1 MFIVY
6 GHAELFLPYCAS
18 LKEKRKYIQ
27 SIIARVRK
35 RFNISIAEVAY
46 HDLWQRSVLGFS
58 AVCSSQ
64 AEADLILQ
72 AIRDNLDRHE
82 DACELLHF
90 ENQIYSYPLD

>member
-6 GHAELFLPYCAS
+6 GHAELFFPYCAS

-27 SIIARVRK
+27 SIVARIRK

-46 HDLWQRSVLGFS
+46 QDLWQRSILGFS
-58 AVCSSQ
+58 AVCGSQ

-72 AIRDNLDRHE
+72 VIRDNLDRHE
-82 DACELLHF
+82 DAYELLHF
-90 ENQIYSYPLD
+90 QHRNFRCPLE

>member
-35 RFNISIAEVAY
+35 RFNISIAEVAC

-58 AVCSSQ
+58 AVCSSL

-72 AIRDNLDRHE
+72 VIKENVDRHE
-82 DACELLHF
+82 DACELLDF
-90 ENQIYSYPLD
+90 QNQIDSYPLG